1 MQKMQT
7 ANLKKAY
14 LTKTRANLMKELSK
28 KNIYE
33 VPTLNK
39 IILNTGFGKLAPNE
53 KTREQIVES
62 LAKIS
67 GQRPV
72 LTKAKKAI
80 AGFKIRKG
88 QVIGTKVTLRGERMY
103 HFLEKLFSIVLP
115 RLRDFRG
122 VKDTAFDKKG
132 NYTLGFRE
140 ISVFPEIEYVKEET
154 PIGLEVTIQ
163 TKARSLDEAKSLLR
177 EFGMPFAKAEGKR
190 EEVKI
195 KPHLK

>member
-1 MQKMQT
+1 MQT
-7 ANLKKAY
+7 ANLKQNLKEKY
-14 LTKTRANLMKELSK
+14 LTKVRLSLMKEFDK

-33 VPTLNK
+33 VPVIEK
-39 IILNTGFGKLAPNE
+39 VVLNTGFGRLAPNE
-53 KTREQIVES
+53 KMKEQIVGS

-67 GQRPV
+67 GQRPF

-88 QVIGTKVTLRGERMY
+88 QMIGAKVTLRGERMY
-103 HFLEKLFSIVLP
+103 HFLEKLVSIVLP

-140 ISVFPEIEYVKEET
+140 ITVFPEIEYVKEES

-163 TKARSLDEAKSLLR
+163 TRARTLDEAKNLLTKI
-177 EFGMPFAKAEGKR
+177 GVPFTKP
-190 EEVKI
+190 KI
-195 KPHLK
+195 KKEEAGVKAS